1 MRKNIMSYHKFN
13 NKFVFADSSFF
24 ICFLEELKQSNCYNF
39 LDYYNFAI
47 GSKVFN
53 EIKEHLENNLI
64 NKLYYCPDENYDYSA
79 LIAPLLSN
87 EEKNKNKGE
96 YEVMGLSLHY
106 LSSNRVK
113 YIIIDDKK
121 ARNFAKRNFVGLT
134 KYITGTIG
142 FIIFCSKDNFISKID
157 AINILKDIEF
167 AIENHEESQGDF
179 ICSLGKKNYK
189 KIINDAIKKLEGE

>member
-39 LDYYNFAI
+39 LDYYDFAI
-47 GSKVFN
+47 GSKVFE
-53 EIKEHLENNLI
+53 EIGEHLENNLI
-64 NKLYYCPDENYDYSA
+64 NKLYFCPDENYNYTA

-113 YIIIDDKK
+113 YVIIDDKK
-121 ARNFAKRNFVGLT
+121 ARNFAKRNFGGLSE
-134 KYITGTIG
+134 YITGTIG
-142 FIIFCSKDNFISKID
+142 LIIFCSKDNFISKID

-179 ICSLGKKNYK
+179 ICSLGKKSYK
-189 KIINDAIKKLEGE
+189 KIINEAIKKLEGK